1 MQVTPKKYSKNDL
14 VPKGFLYAVST
25 MVVLSLLVVFSS
37 SLFTGEQLDDIE
49 KIEILETAK
58 LKLSRLSDGS
68 VSIANI
74 KNEQILNSNDGKSG
88 FLSVI
93 LTGLEYNRKKLG
105 LELLDSYDIEILRF
119 ASGRISLKDSKANW
133 RLNVTSFGRKNSE
146 LFSSVF

>member
-14 VPKGFLYAVST
+14 VPKGFLYAVSI
-25 MVVLSLLVVFSS
+25 MVVFSLLVVFSA
-37 SLFTGEQLDDIE
+37 SLFPGEQSDDIE
-49 KIEILETAK
+49 KMEILETAK
-58 LKLSRLSDGS
+58 LKLAKLSDGS

-74 KNEQILNSNDGKSG
+74 KNKQLLNSNDGKSG

-93 LTGLEYNRKKLG
+93 LTGLEYNRKKSG
-105 LELLDSYDIEILRF
+105 LELLDSYDIEIIRF

>member
-14 VPKGFLYAVST
+14 VPKGFLYAVSI
-25 MVVLSLLVVFSS
+25 MVVLSLLVVFSA

-58 LKLSRLSDGS
+58 LKLAKLSDGS

-74 KNEQILNSNDGKSG
+74 KNKQLLNSNDGKSG

-93 LTGLEYNRKKLG
+93 LTGLEYNRKKSG
-105 LELLDSYDIEILRF
+105 LELLDSYDIEIIRF

-146 LFSSVF
+146 LFLSVF

>member
-1 MQVTPKKYSKNDL
+1 MRDTTKHRKDDL
-14 VPKGFLYAVST
+14 VPKGFLYAISI

-58 LKLSRLSDGS
+58 LKLAKLSDGS
-68 VSIANI
+68 VSIANT
-74 KNEQILNSNDGKSG
+74 KDEQILNSNDGKSG

-93 LTGLEYNRKKLG
+93 LTGLEYNRKKSG
-105 LELLDSYDIEILRF
+105 FELLDSYDIEVLRF
-119 ASGRISLKDSKANW
+119 ASGRISLKDSKAGW

-146 LFSSVF
+146 LFLSVF

>member
-1 MQVTPKKYSKNDL
+1 MQVTPKYSKNDL
-14 VPKGFLYAVST
+14 VPKGFLYAISI
-25 MVVLSLLVVFSS
+25 MVVFSLLVVFSA
-37 SLFTGEQLDDIE
+37 SLFPGEQSDDIE
-49 KIEILETAK
+49 KMEILETAK
-58 LKLSRLSDGS
+58 LKLAKLSDGS

-74 KNEQILNSNDGKSG
+74 KNKQLLNSNDGKSG

-93 LTGLEYNRKKLG
+93 LTGLEYNRKKSG
-105 LELLDSYDIEILRF
+105 LELLDSYDIEIIRF

>member
-14 VPKGFLYAVST
+14 VPKGFLYAVSI
-25 MVVLSLLVVFSS
+25 MVVLSLLVVFSA
-37 SLFTGEQLDDIE
+37 SLFPGEQLDDIE
-49 KIEILETAK
+49 KMEILETAK
-58 LKLSRLSDGS
+58 LKLAKLSDGS
-68 VSIANI
+68 VSIANT

-93 LTGLEYNRKKLG
+93 LTGLEYNRKKSG
-105 LELLDSYDIEILRF
+105 LELLDSYDIEIIRF

>member
-1 MQVTPKKYSKNDL
+1 MQVTPKYSKNDL
-14 VPKGFLYAVST
+14 VPKGFLYAISI
-25 MVVLSLLVVFSS
+25 MVVLSLLVVFSA
-37 SLFTGEQLDDIE
+37 SLFPGEQSDDIE
-49 KIEILETAK
+49 KMEILETAK
-58 LKLSRLSDGS
+58 LKLAKLSDGS

-74 KNEQILNSNDGKSG
+74 KNKQLLNSNDGKSG

-93 LTGLEYNRKKLG
+93 LTGLEYNRKKSG
-105 LELLDSYDIEILRF
+105 LELLDSYDIEIIRF

>member
-1 MQVTPKKYSKNDL
+1 MQVTPKYSKNDL

-25 MVVLSLLVVFSS
+25 MVVFSLLVVFSA
-37 SLFTGEQLDDIE
+37 SLFPGEQSDDIE
-49 KIEILETAK
+49 KMEILETAK
-58 LKLSRLSDGS
+58 LKLAKLSDGS

-74 KNEQILNSNDGKSG
+74 KNKQLLNSNDGKSG

-93 LTGLEYNRKKLG
+93 LTGLEYNRKKSG
-105 LELLDSYDIEILRF
+105 LELLDSYDIEIIRF

>member
-1 MQVTPKKYSKNDL
+1 MQVTPKYSKNDL

-25 MVVLSLLVVFSS
+25 MVVLSLLVVFSA

-58 LKLSRLSDGS
+58 LKLAKLSDGS
-68 VSIANI
+68 VSIANS

-93 LTGLEYNRKKLG
+93 LTGLEYNRKKSG
-105 LELLDSYDIEILRF
+105 LELLDSYDIEIIRF

>member
-14 VPKGFLYAVST
+14 VPKGFLYAVSI
-25 MVVLSLLVVFSS
+25 MVVFSLLVVFSA
-37 SLFTGEQLDDIE
+37 SLFPGEQSDDIE
-49 KIEILETAK
+49 KMEILETAK
-58 LKLSRLSDGS
+58 LKLAKLSDGS

-74 KNEQILNSNDGKSG
+74 KNKQLLNSNDGKSG

-93 LTGLEYNRKKLG
+93 LTGLEYNRKKVG
-105 LELLDSYDIEILRF
+105 LELLDSYDIEIIKF

>member
-1 MQVTPKKYSKNDL
+1 MRDTTKHRKDDL
-14 VPKGFLYAVST
+14 VPKGFLYAISI
-25 MVVLSLLVVFSS
+25 MVVLSLLVVFSA
-37 SLFTGEQLDDIE
+37 SLFPGNKFDVPD
-49 KIEILETAK
+49 KIEILEKENLILAK
-58 LKLSRLSDGS
+58 LTDGS
-68 VSIANI
+68 VSIENLQ
-74 KNEQILNSNDGKSG
+74 NEELLNSNDGKSG

-93 LTGLEYNRKKLG
+93 MTGLEYNRKKLG

>member
-14 VPKGFLYAVST
+14 VPKGFLYAVSI
-25 MVVLSLLVVFSS
+25 MVVLSLLVVFSA
-37 SLFTGEQLDDIE
+37 SLFPGEQPDDIE
-49 KIEILETAK
+49 KMEILETAK
-58 LKLSRLSDGS
+58 LKLAKLSDGS

-74 KNEQILNSNDGKSG
+74 KNKQLLNSNDGKSG

-119 ASGRISLKDSKANW
+119 ASGRISLKDSKAGW

-146 LFSSVF
+146 LFLSVF

>member
-58 LKLSRLSDGS
+58 LKLAKLSDGS
-68 VSIANI
+68 VSIANT

-105 LELLDSYDIEILRF
+105 LELLDSYDIEIIKF